1 MLFDSRWLAK
11 SRPSKQRISLR
22 GNAAN
27 QRVAACLIDIE
38 KAFDT
43 VWIPGLIY
51 KMIKKNFPEYLIK
64 IVWDMV
70 TNKTFIMTDGSH
82 TSSKEFSIENGLQQ
96 GTVNSPLLFSIYNND
111 LLNLFNLNT
120 STHKRSIAFADDL
133 IIYVTG
139 RKTKTIRTEL
149 QELFNKISD
158 YYHTWKLKI
167 NASKCETILFRP
179 MTSKIGPAEREQVRK
194 FCLKEKANEENLIP
208 HKNCVKYLGI
218 NIDEKLNYK
227 QHIEIQLSKA
237 SKAFW
242 NTKRLFYSRLLDS
255 KVKIMCYQ
263 SLIRPIITYGCPI
276 WYNIPASIMEK
287 IRIFER
293 KCIRACL
300 SIYRSEHSGYRKYV
314 KNKKIYDL
322 ANIHRIDCHILKL
335 TRYHFAQTAK
345 FKENSLIFGCL
356 FPNDAYFKDTLLTGY
371 IPPPEPRRK
380 KLSPRPKQHPYNLPY
395 AKENKNEIYTI
406 RGEPNWPY
414 CRH

>member
-1 MLFDSRWLAK
+1 MEK
-11 SRPSKQRISLR
+11 SQTHSHYKKKNKDGSSPANLRPISLLPNISKVYEMIINNPLAAFCSKNKIIPENQFGFR
-22 GNAAN
+22 HKHSTIHAINKLTSDICWALNAN

-167 NASKCETILFRP
+167 NASKCEIILFRP
-179 MTSKIGPAEREQVRK
+179 MTSKIGPAEREHVRK
-194 FCLKEKANEENLIP
+194 FHLKEKANEENLIP
-208 HKNCVKYLGI
+208 HKNCVKYLGV

-227 QHIEIQLSKA
+227 QLTSKSNSPKPAKLFGIQK
-237 SKAFW
+237 
-242 NTKRLFYSRLLDS
+242 
-255 KVKIMCYQ
+255 
-263 SLIRPIITYGCPI
+263 GCF
-276 WYNIPASIMEK
+276 IPDISI
-287 IRIFER
+287 
-293 KCIRACL
+293 
-300 SIYRSEHSGYRKYV
+300 
-314 KNKKIYDL
+314 
-322 ANIHRIDCHILKL
+322 
-335 TRYHFAQTAK
+335 AK
-345 FKENSLIFGCL
+345 
-356 FPNDAYFKDTLLTGY
+356 
-371 IPPPEPRRK
+371 
-380 KLSPRPKQHPYNLPY
+380 
-395 AKENKNEIYTI
+395 
-406 RGEPNWPY
+406 
-414 CRH
+414 

>member
-1 MLFDSRWLAK
+1 MGN
-11 SRPSKQRISLR
+11 SKFCWAL
-22 GNAAN
+22 NAN

-158 YYHTWKLKI
+158 YYHT
-167 NASKCETILFRP
+167 
-179 MTSKIGPAEREQVRK
+179 
-194 FCLKEKANEENLIP
+194 
-208 HKNCVKYLGI
+208 CVFSSY
-218 NIDEKLNYK
+218 
-227 QHIEIQLSKA
+227 
-237 SKAFW
+237 
-242 NTKRLFYSRLLDS
+242 
-255 KVKIMCYQ
+255 
-263 SLIRPIITYGCPI
+263 
-276 WYNIPASIMEK
+276 
-287 IRIFER
+287 
-293 KCIRACL
+293 
-300 SIYRSEHSGYRKYV
+300 
-314 KNKKIYDL
+314 
-322 ANIHRIDCHILKL
+322 
-335 TRYHFAQTAK
+335 
-345 FKENSLIFGCL
+345 
-356 FPNDAYFKDTLLTGY
+356 
-371 IPPPEPRRK
+371 
-380 KLSPRPKQHPYNLPY
+380 
-395 AKENKNEIYTI
+395 
-406 RGEPNWPY
+406 RGEARSLEYAPTGVVNSRY
-414 CRH
+414 D